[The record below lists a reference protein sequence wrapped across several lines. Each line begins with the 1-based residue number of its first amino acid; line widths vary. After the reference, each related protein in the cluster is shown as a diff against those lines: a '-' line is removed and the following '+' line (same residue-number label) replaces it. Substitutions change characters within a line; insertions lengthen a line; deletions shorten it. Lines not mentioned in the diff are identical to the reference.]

1 MIVCY
6 KLRKKPWIVK
16 YREPWTGKPRQ
27 KAFLTEQEAKA
38 FDEAQS
44 QVFDRERAIIKSAKK
59 RRKKSSVASVT
70 VEEVL
75 NKYLDTLGNPTTRA
89 TSSSHLQPIIT
100 IYGKRKAHC
109 LTMED
114 VNAFLQVQQQRGVG
128 KATACRR
135 IKLCQ
140 TAFNWAV
147 RWGLLASNPLT
158 GMRLPATTTHVPD
171 PPTPKEL
178 LLAYETAAPH
188 IKRVIVLGMSTGARI
203 GPSELFRLRWS
214 DVDLD
219 EASLRMP
226 NADKGG
232 SKMEARDVP
241 IRQDVLD
248 LLRRWEKED
257 KALGCPWVIH
267 HKGKQVRC
275 INRAW
280 HAALKRA
287 GIERRIRP
295 YDLRHAFASRARE
308 YNADIKCV
316 TEIMGHADERM
327 LLKVY
332 QHTNDE
338 GRRKA
343 VNMPPSIGFEKL

>member
-1 MIVCY
+1 MIVCH

-16 YREPWTGKPRQ
+16 YREPWTGKQRQ
-27 KAFLTEQEAKA
+27 KAFLTEQEAKV

-44 QVFDRERAIIKSAKK
+44 TVFEKEKAIIRAVKR
-59 RRKKSSVASVT
+59 RRKKNAPPSVT

-75 NKYLDTLGNPTTRA
+75 LKYLDTLGNPVTRA
-89 TSSSHLQPIIT
+89 TSSSHLQPILT
-100 IYGKRKAHC
+100 IYGQRKAHC
-109 LTMED
+109 LTIED

-147 RWGLLASNPLT
+147 RWKLLASNPLA

-171 PPTPKEL
+171 PPTSKEL
-178 LLAYETAAPH
+178 LLAYEVAAPH

-214 DVDLD
+214 DVDL
-219 EASLRMP
+219 EKAVLRMP
-226 NADKGG
+226 NADKGC
-232 SKMEARDVP
+232 SKEEARDVP
-241 IRQDVLD
+241 IREDIVE
-248 LLRRWEKED
+248 LLKQWEHD
-257 KALGCPWVIH
+257 DTIIGCPWVIH

-275 INRAW
+275 INHAW
-280 HAALKRA
+280 RAALRRA

-295 YDLRHAFASRARE
+295 YDLRHAFASRSLD
-308 YNADIKCV
+308 YSADIKSIAQ
-316 TEIMGHADERM
+316 IMGHADETM
-327 LLKVY
+327 LLRTY
-332 QHTNDE
+332 RHTNSE
-338 GRRKA
+338 GRRRA
-343 VNMPPSIGFEKL
+343 INAAPSIEFGK